1 VDYSRPQENGNLSD
15 VRWVELTDA
24 SGHGLRIQAIDEPL
38 GIGARYYS
46 RATMESVDYSFQM
59 ERSPAIHLNID
70 HRQAG
75 VGGINSWGK
84 EPLEKYKLREQN
96 YRYAYTLSPVWGVQQ

>member
-1 VDYSRPQENGNLSD
+1 M
-15 VRWVELTDA
+15 
-24 SGHGLRIQAIDEPL
+24 QA
-38 GIGARYYS
+38 
-46 RATMESVDYSFQM
+46 VDYSFQM
-59 ERSPAIHLNID
+59 ERSSMINLNID
-70 HRQAG
+70 HLRAG